1 MIHDDEGLID
11 VNEVMD
17 VFLYIVISFQHWAV
31 GILYTLSVDVSM
43 MVWEGTGMLHDY
55 QESIHGVGQ
64 PKLVNHLENLKPNT

>member
-31 GILYTLSVDVSM
+31 GILYTLQL
-43 MVWEGTGMLHDY
+43 MLA
-55 QESIHGVGQ
+55 
-64 PKLVNHLENLKPNT
+64 

>member
-43 MVWEGTGMLHDY
+43 MVWEGTGDRK
-55 QESIHGVGQ
+55 SV
-64 PKLVNHLENLKPNT
+64 V